1 MVKAGQTTEMVGS
14 LATAAE
20 KIGDVLRLIG
30 AIASQTNLLAL
41 NATIEAARAGEAGRG
56 FAVVASEVKELA
68 SQTAKATEEIA
79 GQVAAIQ
86 SATGDCVTAIGGI
99 SDTIREISGIATTIA
114 AAVEQQ
120 DSATREIAR
129 SVQQAATGTSE
140 VSVNV
145 TGASQSADQSRA
157 LADNVRPP
165 PASSASRPTRCTT
178 ASIRSSPACATP
190 RRRHCF
196 RWCLRCPSLSGAGE
210 CTDRLR

>member
-1 MVKAGQTTEMVGS
+1 MVKAGQTTEMVSS
-14 LATAAE
+14 LASAAE

-114 AAVEQQ
+114 AAVEEQ

-140 VSVNV
+140 VSINV

-157 LADNVRPP
+157 LADNV
-165 PASSASRPTRCTT
+165 SA
-178 ASIRSSPACATP
+178 ATGQLG
-190 RRRHCF
+190 RQATLYKSVDTF
-196 RWCLRCPSLSGAGE
+196 LAGLRDAA
-210 CTDRLR
+210 

>member
-1 MVKAGQTTEMVGS
+1 MLKAGQTTEMVGS
-14 LATAAE
+14 LASAAE

-68 SQTAKATEEIA
+68 SQTAKATDEIA

-86 SATGDCVTAIGGI
+86 AATGHCVTAIGGI

-120 DSATREIAR
+120 GSATREIAR

-145 TGASQSADQSRA
+145 TGASQSADRSRA
-157 LADNVRPP
+157 LADDVL
-165 PASSASRPTRCTT
+165 A
-178 ASIRSSPACATP
+178 ATGQLG
-190 RRRHCF
+190 RQADALHESVDTF
-196 RWCLRCPSLSGAGE
+196 LAGLRDAA
-210 CTDRLR
+210 